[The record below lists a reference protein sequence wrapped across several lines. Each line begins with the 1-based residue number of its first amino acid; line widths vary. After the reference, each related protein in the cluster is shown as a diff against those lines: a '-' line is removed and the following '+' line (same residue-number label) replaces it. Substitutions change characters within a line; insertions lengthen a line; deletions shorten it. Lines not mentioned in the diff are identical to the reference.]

1 MDTRNRLY
9 TFIKQHALFMSEEP
23 ILLAVSGGRDS
34 VLMAHLFNEAGF
46 NFGIAHCNFNLRDL
60 ESEKDEQFTSDLAL
74 ELDVPFFSSSFDTL
88 KHSKQHHVSIQMAAR
103 DLRYQWLEEI
113 RSDFDYQYIAIA
125 QHQNDV
131 METMLLN
138 LTRGTGIAGMH
149 GILPKKG
156 RIIRPLLFL
165 KRDEIDKMVADKGIV
180 YREDSS
186 NLSTKY
192 ARNKIR
198 LEVIPVLKELNP
210 SLEETFES
218 NRKRFEELEI
228 VLEKRLADLK
238 SQLFN
243 LVKPDEYEIDLQGL
257 KKLDPADTLL
267 YGLFHPFAFTESTLQ
282 DFKRSWDGEPGK
294 IFSSV
299 SHDLFL
305 DRERIILAK
314 KKGSL
319 ESAVNIK
326 DHVTSLNWNEKKYK
340 AGTIL
345 IDHFILSKE
354 KSVAQLDFDLLNFPL
369 TLRKWNEGDRFQ
381 PLGVKGT
388 KKLSDF
394 FIEQKV
400 PLIRKKDIGILENGN
415 GDILWIAG
423 FRIDERYKIKSNT
436 KKVFIFEQFF

>member
-1 MDTRNRLY
+1 MDTLNRLSI
-9 TFIKQHALFMSEEP
+9 FIKQHALFMSEER

-165 KRDEIDKMVADKGIV
+165 KRDEIDKMVIDRDIV

-198 LEVIPVLKELNP
+198 MEVIPVLKELNP
-210 SLEETFES
+210 VLEETFES

-228 VLEKRLADLK
+228 VLEKRLSELK
-238 SQLFN
+238 SQLFK

-257 KKLDPADTLL
+257 KNLDPADTLL
-267 YGLFHPFAFTESTLQ
+267 YGLFHPFAFTESILQ
-282 DFKRSWDGEPGK
+282 DVKRSWDGEPGK

-299 SHDLFL
+299 SHDLHL
-305 DRERIILAK
+305 DRKRIILAK
-314 KKGSL
+314 KKGPL
-319 ESAVNIK
+319 ESAVNIEDK
-326 DHVTSLNWNEKKYK
+326 VTSLNWNEKKYT
-340 AGTIL
+340 AETIS
-345 IDHFILSKE
+345 IDHFILKKE
-354 KSVAQLDFDLLNFPL
+354 KYVAQLDFDLLNFPL
-369 TLRKWNEGDRFQ
+369 TLRLWNEGDRFQ
-381 PLGVKGT
+381 PLGVNGT

-400 PLIRKKDIGILENGN
+400 PLIRKKEIGILVNGN
-415 GDILWIAG
+415 GDIIWIAG

-436 KKVFIFEQFF
+436 KKVFIFEQFI

>member
-9 TFIKQHALFMSEEP
+9 TFIKQHALFMSEER
-23 ILLAVSGGRDS
+23 IQLAVSGGRDS
-34 VLMAHLFNEAGF
+34 VLMAHLFHESGF
-46 NFGIAHCNFNLRDL
+46 KFGIAHCNFNLRDI

-74 ELDVPFFSSSFDTL
+74 ELDVPFFSSRFDTL
-88 KHSKQHHVSIQMAAR
+88 QHSQQHHVSIQMAAR

-113 RSDFDYQYIAIA
+113 RSEFDYQYIAIA

-165 KRDEIDKMVADKGIV
+165 KRDEIDKMVVDKGIV

-243 LVKPDEYEIDLQGL
+243 LMKPDEYEIDLQGL

-282 DFKRSWDGEPGK
+282 DFKRSWDGDPGK

-299 SHDLFL
+299 SHDLYL

-314 KKGSL
+314 KKESF
-319 ESAVNIK
+319 ESAFLIN
-326 DHVTSLNWNEKKYK
+326 DHVTSFNWNEKKYK
-340 AGTIL
+340 AETVL
-345 IDHFILSKE
+345 IDHFILRKE
-354 KSVAQLDFDLLNFPL
+354 KSVAQLDFNLLNFPL

-381 PLGVKGT
+381 PLGVNGT

-394 FIEQKV
+394 FIEQKI